1 MGKTFEKC
9 IGARQAEGPPR
20 ERGRYRRS
28 GPGASRQ
35 GGSLA
40 CAALA
45 LGLLSPVAACA
56 DEELNLSLGYD
67 GRLLV
72 KVLDIEVEARADRGG
87 YDAEAQLTSS
97 GILALVKHIHQV
109 ASSQGRIEAGELR
122 PGQFE
127 TQNLGGKTHRR
138 IHTTWSRGQVVMTAT
153 PSFDDLGDPPA
164 SLQQK
169 LAAADPL
176 TQLMR
181 LTLNGS
187 REKSCARSY
196 LFFDGKQLYA
206 LDFGPA
212 GDAAANPREQRLGLQ
227 GAFQCDVRY
236 REVAGFKKKPP
247 DKRNQGLRRPITLR
261 FGRLGASGPLLIT
274 SLSAETPLGRA
285 SIDLERVR
293 GVGAPPG

>member
-9 IGARQAEGPPR
+9 IGARQAQGPPR

-35 GGSLA
+35 GGLLA
-40 CAALA
+40 CAAVALA
-45 LGLLSPVAACA
+45 LLAPVEACA
-56 DEELNLSLGYD
+56 DPELHLSLGYD

-72 KVLDIEVEARADRGG
+72 KVLDIEVEVRADRNG
-87 YDAEAQLTSS
+87 YAAEAQLTSS

-109 ASSQGRIEAGELR
+109 ASSQGRIEAGEPR

-138 IHTTWSRGQVVMTAT
+138 IHTSWSQGQVVMTAT
-153 PSFDDLGDPPA
+153 PPFDDLGDPAA

-181 LTLNGS
+181 LTLGGS
-187 REKSCARSY
+187 REKSCGRSY

-212 GDAAANPREQRLGLQ
+212 GDAVATAREQKLGLE

-236 REVAGFKKKPP
+236 REVAGFKKKPAN
-247 DKRNQGLRRPITLR
+247 KRNQGLQHPITLR

-285 SIDLERVR
+285 AIDLDRVR
-293 GVGAPPG
+293 QTSAPPS